1 MTTSVIERLLEANPR
16 LEIWW
21 DSSPL
26 VYDKWKQ
33 RLLDSVPPAKR
44 PLLEQQLIRLFD
56 VDDPAAGLVRGC
68 TTNPPLAYDA
78 VKTDPDFWNEWI
90 AVAIHD
96 NPGLDP
102 KEIAWLT
109 YEETIRRGA
118 QIMLPIWEASDGRFG
133 YISGQLDPRLFTAI
147 DVMVSAAEELHSL
160 SPNVMIKVPAST
172 EGISVLRI
180 LASKGIGTNTTTCFT
195 LPQILASAEATREG
209 VALKQMGNYYA
220 SEGVDLSQWRAVI
233 TMMVGR
239 LTENP
244 ALDVQARRKGFEL
257 SWQDKHWFG
266 IAVFQRAYR
275 LLRDE
280 GFPSKLLACSLR
292 QGPYVAGRQRFWDVE
307 YLAGDV
313 VYTCPPYVLEPLFQE
328 CDDLTFE
335 ADALDKIQVPPRVLD
350 KLLQIPYVVQAYDPN
365 GMWLEQFNPHPATV
379 ATIKSFSKAMDGLEE
394 YVGKQFARVKNGA
407 VLA

>member
-1 MTTSVIERLLEANPR
+1 MSKSAIERLVDANPQ

-26 VYDKWKQ
+26 VYAKWKQ
-33 RLLDSVPPAKR
+33 RLLDSAPPAER
-44 PLLEQQLIRLFD
+44 HDLEEQLVRLFD
-56 VDDPAAGLVRGC
+56 PDDPASGIVRGC

-78 VKTDPDFWNEWI
+78 VKADPDFWNEWI
-90 AVAIHD
+90 ANTLLE
-96 NPGLDP
+96 NPDLDA

-118 QIMLPIWEASDGRFG
+118 EIMLPIWEASNGRFG
-133 YISGQLDPRLFTAI
+133 YISGQLDPRLFTEI
-147 DVMVSAAEELHSL
+147 DIMVSAAEELHSL

-195 LPQILASAEATREG
+195 LPQILASAQATQEG
-209 VALKQMGNYYA
+209 VGLKQKGSYFL
-220 SEGVDLSQWRAVI
+220 SDTVDLSRWRAVI

-244 ALDVQARRKGFEL
+244 ALDEQARRRGIDL

-280 GFPSKLLACSLR
+280 GFPSKLLACSMR

-313 VYTCPPYVLEPLFQE
+313 VLTCPPYVLDPLFQQ
-328 CDDLTFE
+328 CNDLEFE
-335 ADALDKIQVPPRVLD
+335 TEALDKVQVPPRVMD
-350 KLLQIPYVVQAYDPN
+350 KLLQIPYAIQAYDPN

-379 ATIKSFSKAMDGLEE
+379 ATIKSFSKAMGGLEA
-394 YVGKQFARVKNGA
+394 YVAQQYALVRDKA
-407 VLA
+407 VAV

>member
-1 MTTSVIERLLEANPR
+1 MSRSAIERLVAANPQ

-26 VYDKWKQ
+26 VYTKWQ
-33 RLLDSVPPAKR
+33 RRLLESAPPAER
-44 PLLEQQLIRLFD
+44 PDLEEQLARLFD
-56 VDDPAAGLVRGC
+56 PEDPAAGIVRGC
-68 TTNPPLAYDA
+68 TTNPPLAYD
-78 VKTDPDFWNEWI
+78 VIKSDPDFWNEWI
-90 AVAIHD
+90 ADAIYD
-96 NPGLDP
+96 NPDLDP

-118 QIMLPIWEASDGRFG
+118 EIMLPIWEASKGRYG
-133 YISGQLDPRLFTAI
+133 YISGQLDPRLFTEI

-195 LPQILASAEATREG
+195 LPQILASARATREG
-209 VALKQMGNYYA
+209 VGLKQKGSYFL
-220 SEGVDLSQWRAVI
+220 SDTVDLSQWRAVI

-244 ALDVQARRKGFEL
+244 ALDEQASRQGIEL
-257 SWQDKHWFG
+257 TWQDKHWFG

-275 LLRDE
+275 ILRDE
-280 GFPSKLLACSLR
+280 GFPSKLLACSMR

-313 VYTCPPYVLEPLFQE
+313 VLTCPPYVLDPLFQQ
-328 CDDLTFE
+328 CNDLEFE
-335 ADALDKIQVPPRVLD
+335 TDALDKVQVPPRVMD
-350 KLLQIPYVVQAYDPN
+350 KLLQIPYALQAYDPN

-379 ATIKSFSKAMDGLEE
+379 ATIKSFSKAMDGLEAHVAQQ
-394 YVGKQFARVKNGA
+394 YALVRDRA
-407 VLA
+407 VAV

>member
-1 MTTSVIERLLEANPR
+1 MTKSAIERLVEANPQ

-26 VYDKWKQ
+26 VYEKWTS
-33 RLLDSVPPAKR
+33 RLLESAAPDQRPAHETQIHPNIKHEE
-44 PLLEQQLIRLFD
+44 PNT
-56 VDDPAAGLVRGC
+56 GLVRGC
-68 TTNPPLAYDA
+68 TTNPPLAYEA
-78 VKTDPDFWNEWI
+78 VKSDPDFWNEWI
-90 AVAIHD
+90 ADAIHD
-96 NPGLDP
+96 NPDLDA
-102 KEIAWLT
+102 KEIAWLV

-118 QIMLPIWEASDGRFG
+118 AIMLPIWQASNGRFG
-133 YISGQLDPRLFTAI
+133 YISGQLDPRLFTEI
-147 DVMVSAAEELHSL
+147 DVMVAAAEQLHSL

-172 EGISVLRI
+172 EGITVLRL
-180 LASKGIGTNTTTCFT
+180 LAAKGIGTNTTTCFT

-209 VALKQMGNYYA
+209 VALKQKGSYFT
-220 SEGVDLSQWRAVI
+220 SDTVDLSRWRAVI

-239 LTENP
+239 LTEDP
-244 ALDVQARRKGFEL
+244 ALDEQARRKGLTL

-275 LLRDE
+275 ILRDE
-280 GFPSKLLACSLR
+280 AFPSKLLACSLR

-313 VYTCPPYVLEPLFQE
+313 VYTCPPYVLDPLFQL
-328 CDDLTFE
+328 CNDLTFE
-335 ADALDKIQVPPRVLD
+335 SEALDKVQVPAPVMD

-379 ATIKSFSKAMDGLEE
+379 ATIKSFSKAMNGLEE
-394 YVGKQFARVKNGA
+394 YVAAQYSRARGQA
-407 VLA
+407 VAV

>member
-1 MTTSVIERLLEANPR
+1 MTKSVVERLVEANPQ

-26 VYDKWKQ
+26 VYEKWTRQ
-33 RLLDSVPPAKR
+33 LLEGLPPAER
-44 PLLEQQLIRLFD
+44 PEIEEQLHRFFD
-56 VDDPAAGLVRGC
+56 LDDPAAGLVRGC
-68 TTNPPLAYDA
+68 TTNPPLAYEA
-78 VKTDPDFWNEWI
+78 VKSDPDYWNEWI
-90 AVAIHD
+90 ADAISD
-96 NPGLDP
+96 NPDLDVR
-102 KEIAWLT
+102 EIAWLT

-118 QIMLPIWEASDGRFG
+118 RMMLPIWEASDGRYG
-133 YISGQLDPRLFTAI
+133 YISGQLDPRLFTEI
-147 DVMVSAAEELHSL
+147 DVMVAAAEALHSL

-195 LPQILASAEATREG
+195 LPQILASAEATRDG
-209 VALKQMGNYYA
+209 VGLKQKGA
-220 SEGVDLSQWRAVI
+220 GFGSDTVDLNRWRAVI

-244 ALDVQARRKGFEL
+244 ALDEQARRKGIEL

-275 LLRDE
+275 ILRDD

-313 VYTCPPYVLEPLFQE
+313 VYTCPPYVFDPLFQQ
-328 CDDLTFE
+328 CRDLTFE
-335 ADALDKIQVPPRVLD
+335 TEAVDKIQVPPRVMD

-379 ATIKSFSKAMDGLEE
+379 ATIKSFSKAMDGLET
-394 YVGKQFARVKNGA
+394 YVGQQFMRVKNGA
-407 VLA
+407 VPA

>member
-1 MTTSVIERLLEANPR
+1 MTKSAIERLVEANPQ

-26 VYDKWKQ
+26 VYEKWTS
-33 RLLDSVPPAKR
+33 RLLESAAPAQR
-44 PLLEQQLIRLFD
+44 PALEAQLHRFFD
-56 VDDPAAGLVRGC
+56 LEDPTAGLVRGC
-68 TTNPPLAYDA
+68 TTNPPLAYEA
-78 VKTDPDFWNEWI
+78 VKSDPDFWNEWI
-90 AVAIHD
+90 ADAIHD
-96 NPGLDP
+96 NPDLDA
-102 KEIAWLT
+102 KEIAWLV

-118 QIMLPIWEASDGRFG
+118 AIMLPIWQASNGRFG
-133 YISGQLDPRLFTAI
+133 YISGQLDPRLFTEI
-147 DVMVSAAEELHSL
+147 DVMVAAAEQLHSL

-172 EGISVLRI
+172 EGITVLRL
-180 LASKGIGTNTTTCFT
+180 LAAKGIGTNTTTCFT

-209 VALKQMGNYYA
+209 VALKQKGSYFT
-220 SEGVDLSQWRAVI
+220 SDTVDLSRWRAVI

-239 LTENP
+239 LTEDP
-244 ALDVQARRKGFEL
+244 ALDEQARRKGLTL

-275 LLRDE
+275 ILRDE
-280 GFPSKLLACSLR
+280 AFPSKLLACSLR

-313 VYTCPPYVLEPLFQE
+313 VYTCPPYVLDPLFQL
-328 CDDLTFE
+328 CNDLTFE
-335 ADALDKIQVPPRVLD
+335 SEALDKVQVPAPVMD

-379 ATIKSFSKAMDGLEE
+379 ATIKSFSKAMNGLEE
-394 YVGKQFARVKNGA
+394 YVAAQYSRARGQA
-407 VLA
+407 VAV

>member
-1 MTTSVIERLLEANPR
+1 MTNSVIERLVEANPQ

-26 VYDKWKQ
+26 VYEKWKR
-33 RLLDSVPPAKR
+33 RLIDSFPPAQR
-44 PLLEQQLIRLFD
+44 PELEEQLARFFD
-56 VDDPAAGLVRGC
+56 VNDPAAGLVRGC

-78 VKTDPDFWNEWI
+78 VRTDPDFWDEWI
-90 AVAIHD
+90 GDAIHD
-96 NPGLDP
+96 NPDLDA

-118 QIMLPIWEASDGRFG
+118 QMMLPIWEASDGRYG
-133 YISGQLDPRLFTAI
+133 YISGQLDPRLFTEI

-160 SPNVMIKVPAST
+160 SPNVMIKVPASA

-209 VALKQMGNYYA
+209 IGLKQKGNYFK
-220 SEGVDLSQWRAVI
+220 SDTVDLSTWRAVI

-244 ALDVQARRKGFEL
+244 ALDEQARRKGIEL

-275 LLRDE
+275 ILRDE

-328 CDDLTFE
+328 CADLTFE
-335 ADALDKIQVPPRVLD
+335 TDALDKIQVPPRVMD
-350 KLLQIPYVVQAYDPN
+350 KLLQIPYVIQAYDPN
-365 GMWLEQFNPHPATV
+365 GMWLEQFNPHPATI
-379 ATIKSFSKAMDGLEE
+379 ATIKSFSKAIDGLEE
-394 YVGKQFARVKNGA
+394 YVARQFAQVRNGA

>member
-1 MTTSVIERLLEANPR
+1 MTKSAIERLVEANPQ

-26 VYDKWKQ
+26 VYEKWTR
-33 RLLDSVPPAKR
+33 RLLESAAPAQR
-44 PLLEQQLIRLFD
+44 PALEAQLHRFFD
-56 VDDPAAGLVRGC
+56 LEDPTAGLVRGC
-68 TTNPPLAYDA
+68 TTNPPLAYEA
-78 VKTDPDFWNEWI
+78 VKSDPDFWNEWI
-90 AVAIHD
+90 ADAIHD
-96 NPGLDP
+96 NPDLDA
-102 KEIAWLT
+102 KEIAWLV

-118 QIMLPIWEASDGRFG
+118 AIMLPIWQASNGRFG
-133 YISGQLDPRLFTAI
+133 YISGQLDPRLFTEI
-147 DVMVSAAEELHSL
+147 DVMVAAAEQLHSL

-172 EGISVLRI
+172 EGITVLRL
-180 LASKGIGTNTTTCFT
+180 LAAKGIGTNTTTCFT

-209 VALKQMGNYYA
+209 VALKQKGSYFT
-220 SEGVDLSQWRAVI
+220 SDTVDLSRWRAVI

-239 LTENP
+239 LTEDP
-244 ALDVQARRKGFEL
+244 ALDEQARRKGLTL

-275 LLRDE
+275 ILRDE
-280 GFPSKLLACSLR
+280 AFPSKLLACSLR

-313 VYTCPPYVLEPLFQE
+313 VYTCPPYVLDPLFQL
-328 CDDLTFE
+328 CNDLTFE
-335 ADALDKIQVPPRVLD
+335 SEALDKVQVPAPVMD

-379 ATIKSFSKAMDGLEE
+379 ATIKSFSKAMNGLEE
-394 YVGKQFARVKNGA
+394 YVAAQYSLARGQA
-407 VLA
+407 VAV